1 MGVMTGKFWDYHH
14 KVLFLMYCISA
25 SKILKL
31 FFFFFLNI
39 LPAVGVTIPAVCVV
53 LDGGG
58 GTLNVSS
65 VLCPHP
71 HLILTSD
78 RVLSAPSPDHLH
90 SHAQ

>member
-31 FFFFFLNI
+31 FFFFLNI